1 VLVGVFARGV
11 VVWAIRDM
19 HGGRHCEGGE
29 RKDKVRPS
37 GLTPWRCGQ
46 IIAFHNKSPRGVPA
60 MAISMYK
67 ISVAIFVRHLNGLA
81 HCMKKAQAVYT
92 EKKYDEGTLVNYRLY
107 PDMFTFARQVQQTT
121 DHARNCAAALAGV
134 EAPAL
139 EMNEKTLAELIA
151 RVEKSLD
158 FLKGLTA
165 AQVDGSEDKKLVVK
179 VMGKDTDF
187 VGIDLLQNR
196 ALPNFYFHV
205 TTAYDILR
213 HNGIEIGKRDFMGA
227 TA

>member
-1 VLVGVFARGV
+1 
-11 VVWAIRDM
+11 
-19 HGGRHCEGGE
+19 
-29 RKDKVRPS
+29 
-37 GLTPWRCGQ
+37 
-46 IIAFHNKSPRGVPA
+46 
-60 MAISMYK
+60 MAISMFN
-67 ISVAIFVRHLNGLA
+67 ISVPIFIRHLNGLA

-107 PDMFTFARQVQQTT
+107 PDMFSFARQIQQAT

-134 EAPAL
+134 ESPAI
-139 EMNEKTLAELIA
+139 EMNEKTLAELTA
-151 RVEKSLD
+151 RIEKTLA
-158 FLKGLTA
+158 FLKGLSA
-165 AQVDGSEDKKLVVK
+165 AQIDGTDTKSLTIK

-213 HNGIEIGKRDFMGA
+213 HNGVELGKRDFLGA
-227 TA
+227 S